1 MHQPGETRRRYR
13 ERHRDVPAQHR
24 PIGAGSADVA
34 QDRRV
39 KLDVAKGL
47 SRTVQRNLILGR
59 AVGVIESRLRCPSP
73 GKAPEI
79 VDGLRIV
86 EPALDT
92 VEPGLADADQRREVA
107 RLRYLSF
114 DHCVTVGLMQS
125 AGDRFNLQR
134 FVDAQERA
142 YPTVLDELRAGR
154 KRSHW
159 IWFVF
164 PQIAGL
170 GSSATAA
177 RYAISSL
184 DEACAFLRHDV
195 LGPRLHECTRLVNA
209 VPDRSIGEIFG
220 SPDDMKVRSSMTLFA
235 HATEDNSDFVELLAR
250 YYDGNEDPLTLQR
263 LT

>member
-1 MHQPGETRRRYR
+1 
-13 ERHRDVPAQHR
+13 
-24 PIGAGSADVA
+24 
-34 QDRRV
+34 
-39 KLDVAKGL
+39 
-47 SRTVQRNLILGR
+47 
-59 AVGVIESRLRCPSP
+59 
-73 GKAPEI
+73 
-79 VDGLRIV
+79 
-86 EPALDT
+86 
-92 VEPGLADADQRREVA
+92 
-107 RLRYLSF
+107 
-114 DHCVTVGLMQS
+114 MQS
-125 AGDRFNLQR
+125 ASDHFNLQR
-134 FVDAQERA
+134 FIDAQERV
-142 YPTVLDELRAGR
+142 YPTVLDELRSGR

-184 DEACAFLRHDV
+184 DEARAYLRHDV

-235 HATEDNSDFVELLAR
+235 HAAEDNRDFVELLAR